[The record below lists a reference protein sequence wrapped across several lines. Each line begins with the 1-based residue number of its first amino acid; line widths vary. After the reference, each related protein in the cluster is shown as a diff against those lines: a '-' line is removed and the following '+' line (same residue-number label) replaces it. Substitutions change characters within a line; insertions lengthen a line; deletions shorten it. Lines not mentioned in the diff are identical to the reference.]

1 MLTGG
6 GREAEV
12 AERFSGMPASSGSK
26 ASCRSGRT
34 RPIALGVRPTKF
46 KNLAAPAVK
55 REAEE
60 DWEMAINYRTHFA
73 YRIDLWDAD
82 GENVIEH
89 LAGVEDAQVAMA
101 TYVAACQR
109 WPRAP
114 ITLRQ
119 GSRVIEDSRR
129 TRLV

>member
-1 MLTGG
+1 
-6 GREAEV
+6 
-12 AERFSGMPASSGSK
+12 
-26 ASCRSGRT
+26 
-34 RPIALGVRPTKF
+34 
-46 KNLAAPAVK
+46 
-55 REAEE
+55 
-60 DWEMAINYRTHFA
+60 MAINYRTHFA
-73 YRIDLWDAD
+73 YRIDLWDVD
-82 GENVIEH
+82 FIEH
-89 LAGVEDAQVAMA
+89 LAGVEDPQVAMA

>member
-1 MLTGG
+1 MHQHFDS
-6 GREAEV
+6 RW
-12 AERFSGMPASSGSK
+12 SK
-26 ASCRSGRT
+26 RKDSPYRSGRS
-34 RPIALGVRPTKF
+34 PDWPKF
-46 KNLAAPAVK
+46 KNPAAPAVK
-55 REAEE
+55 REA
-60 DWEMAINYRTHFA
+60 EMAINYRTHFA
-73 YRIDLWDAD
+73 YRIDLWDPD

-89 LAGVEDAQVAMA
+89 LAGVEDPQVAMA

>member
-1 MLTGG
+1 MID
-6 GREAEV
+6 
-12 AERFSGMPASSGSK
+12 
-26 ASCRSGRT
+26 RSQRA
-34 RPIALGVRPTKF
+34 RSNP
-46 KNLAAPAVK
+46 AAPAVK

-60 DWEMAINYRTHFA
+60 DWVRRNGDKLPHAFRLPHRLMGCRW
-73 YRIDLWDAD
+73 R
-82 GENVIEH
+82 IEH
-89 LAGVEDAQVAMA
+89 LAGVEDPQVAMA

-109 WPRAP
+109 WPKAP